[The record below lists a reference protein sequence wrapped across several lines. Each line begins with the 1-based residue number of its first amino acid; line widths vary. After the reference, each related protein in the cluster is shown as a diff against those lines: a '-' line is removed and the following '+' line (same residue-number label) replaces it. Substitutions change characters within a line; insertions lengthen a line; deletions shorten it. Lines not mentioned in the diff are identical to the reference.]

1 VAVILVLNHVAA
13 LLKGIPELVTVISMV
28 AISSCILDL
37 FLFLHS
43 FVQALL
49 KLLNP
54 FILSFVPLSLPPLFN
69 EPVI

>member
-1 VAVILVLNHVAA
+1 VLNHVAA
-13 LLKGIPELVTVISMV
+13 LLKGISELVTAISMV

-37 FLFLHS
+37 SLFLLS

-54 FILSFVPLSLPPLFN
+54 FVLSLVPLSLPALFN